1 MIRNVSSSYS
11 SCRFKYYLEL
21 ITLKMTHA
29 CSASDWQLN
38 VCGTAFLKHLT
49 LKHLTQWNLL
59 GSSLDGDP

>member
-11 SCRFKYYLEL
+11 SCRFKHYFEL

-38 VCGTAFLKHLT
+38 VCGTVF

-59 GSSLDGDP
+59 GASLDGHP